1 MFLTIYTALL
11 CSTYYRAFVLTCVF
25 ERGSSSSPRPL
36 PAQDISLLPLYSLF
50 DFLLVDTAGTEM
62 VLLASQKLECLL
74 LQLLLIVLLK
84 EHLKKETPA

>member
-1 MFLTIYTALL
+1 M
-11 CSTYYRAFVLTCVF
+11 CVF
-25 ERGSSSSPRPL
+25 ERESSSSPRPL